1 MHRRVILLNWKRS
14 DAPAQCTVE
23 PPTAFTIQL
32 LLGFSGVR
40 HDDQVDSISQ
50 ALAFISWAWISMEQ
64 RRGIADLTTI
74 RTSKLIGPI
83 ISV

>member
-1 MHRRVILLNWKRS
+1 MLNWKRS

-40 HDDQVDSISQ
+40 HDDQVELDLTSARVYQ
-50 ALAFISWAWISMEQ
+50 LAWISMEQ

>member
-1 MHRRVILLNWKRS
+1 MYRRVILLNWKRS
-14 DAPAQCTVE
+14 DAPAQCTIE

-50 ALAFISWAWISMEQ
+50 ALAFISW
-64 RRGIADLTTI
+64 RGSQWSSAEELRI
-74 RTSKLIGPI
+74 
-83 ISV
+83 